1 MGSSPAA
8 PTIFKLLVI
17 HEDIKDLVMEI
28 QLKAKELSAK
38 LKLAAKVINSKNA
51 LPILGDFFFEYKG
64 GSLLYITASDGEQW
78 LSQKMEAT
86 STETSEF
93 KFCVNAPDF
102 QKAIDNLNDC
112 LVRIVL
118 DDNAQTI
125 TCDYGN
131 GKFTMPY
138 DNADEFPPANMD
150 TTGTN
155 DLIID
160 SKQILKAIELTGFAT
175 ANDELRPVMNGI
187 HFDFFTDGMVCAT
200 SDGHKLA
207 RYKDKSIIMD
217 DGGTTKNFTLPKKP
231 ANILMSVLNVFDGQV
246 KLSFNDKAI
255 SINNSDFKLSA
266 RLLDF
271 KYPNYEAVIP
281 KNSPITIT
289 IDKNSMLNALKR
301 VLPMANDSSYLVEL
315 DFTNGQVTISAK
327 DLDFSK
333 SASETVACDCD
344 TELKIGF
351 KGSTLIEIL
360 RNINDDNVVIELD
373 NPSRAGVFFSAFEL
387 TRDEYL
393 SLCMPMLIQ

>member
-1 MGSSPAA
+1 
-8 PTIFKLLVI
+8 
-17 HEDIKDLVMEI
+17 MEI